1 MSGKQKT
8 EGVRRIWDKY
18 KFVALV
24 ALAGAVLLL
33 WPGGDGKTAERASPQ
48 AAALVEA
55 ELQQEMEDILG
66 RIQGVGEV
74 QVLLT
79 VESDGERQLAQDSE
93 LSYSGSTA
101 APEDYSR
108 SSQTVLVDDGSGEAP
123 VVTRTVYPTYR
134 GALVVC
140 QGGRPGGREAGGDGG
155 GGGPDRPF
163 RRPHHR
169 GKIAVMIWRRRQ
181 AHERE
186 MEAEY
191 RGGHDGAA
199 GVRSGGPEL
208 EVHRRAGGGRRGGD
222 RHQDPGGGHAGQR

>member
-1 MSGKQKT
+1 MFK
-8 EGVRRIWDKY
+8 EIADI
-18 KFVALV
+18 
-24 ALAGAVLLL
+24 
-33 WPGGDGKTAERASPQ
+33 KTADQLDLPRPEAKYETIV
-48 AAALVEA
+48 VEPS

-108 SSQTVLVDDGSGEAP
+108 SSQTVLVDDGSAEAP

-140 QGGRPGGREAGGDGG
+140 QGGDRADVKLAVTEAVAALTGLSA
-155 GGGPDRPF
+155 DRITVA
-163 RRPHHR
+163 
-169 GKIAVMIWRRRQ
+169 KSQ
-181 AHERE
+181 
-186 MEAEY
+186 
-191 RGGHDGAA
+191 
-199 GVRSGGPEL
+199 
-208 EVHRRAGGGRRGGD
+208 
-222 RHQDPGGGHAGQR
+222 

>member
-24 ALAGAVLLL
+24 ALVGIALLL
-33 WPGGDGKTAERASPQ
+33 WPGGGDSGQTVERASPQ
-48 AAALVEA
+48 QVSAVQA

-93 LSYSGSTA
+93 LSYSGSTT

-108 SSQTVLVDDGSGEAP
+108 SAQTVLVDAGNAETP

-140 QGGRPGGREAGGDGG
+140 QGGDRAEVKLAVTEAVAALTGLTA
-155 GGGPDRPF
+155 DRITVA
-163 RRPHHR
+163 
-169 GKIAVMIWRRRQ
+169 KSQ
-181 AHERE
+181 
-186 MEAEY
+186 
-191 RGGHDGAA
+191 
-199 GVRSGGPEL
+199 
-208 EVHRRAGGGRRGGD
+208 
-222 RHQDPGGGHAGQR
+222 